1 MLKEGPF
8 KCDLF
13 SGCLW
18 TEEDSFSK
26 IPEFLNLDEDLFGS
40 DIEDK
45 IKRLEE
51 LYGHFGHGKD
61 SDEVK
66 SVHICNSLNIMS
78 VCR

>member
-1 MLKEGPF
+1 MVKEGPF

-26 IPEFLNLDEDLFGS
+26 IPEFLNLDEDLFES

-45 IKRLEE
+45 A
-51 LYGHFGHGKD
+51 
-61 SDEVK
+61 
-66 SVHICNSLNIMS
+66 
-78 VCR
+78 